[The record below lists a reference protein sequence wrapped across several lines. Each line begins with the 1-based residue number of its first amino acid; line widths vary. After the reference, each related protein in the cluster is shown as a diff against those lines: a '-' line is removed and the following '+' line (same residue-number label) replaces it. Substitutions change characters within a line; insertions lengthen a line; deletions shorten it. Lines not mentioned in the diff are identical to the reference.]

1 MAYWSKGM
9 AGGFVPLDFSEE
21 GLNQGYCGQM
31 GHECSGTVRAVGA
44 KVTHLKPG
52 DRVAM
57 EPGVP
62 CGLVAAWALWLRLRS
77 HLWKIPNSFH
87 AKHMHQ
93 VAPSAIKL
101 SFSGG
106 VVPLPKAKI
115 IFG

>member
-1 MAYWSKGM
+1 MACQDEVGICGSDMAYWSKGM

-62 CGLVAAWALWLRLRS
+62 CALVAAVGTALGRLPRS
-77 HLWKIPNSFH
+77 T
-87 AKHMHQ
+87 
-93 VAPSAIKL
+93 
-101 SFSGG
+101 
-106 VVPLPKAKI
+106 
-115 IFG
+115 